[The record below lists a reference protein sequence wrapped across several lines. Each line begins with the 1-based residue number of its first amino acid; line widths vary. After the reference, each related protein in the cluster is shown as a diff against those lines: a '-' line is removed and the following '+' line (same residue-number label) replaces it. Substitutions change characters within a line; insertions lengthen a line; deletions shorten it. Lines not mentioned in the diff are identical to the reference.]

1 MLAKFCAVKILL
13 AHHSYIGII
22 QSMAWRLHEHVLRG
36 KIDNRTRG
44 RVKGEIW
51 LAGIDQ
57 SLVLDLTGDGAP
69 DLAGCEL
76 SFENPKPI
84 PMTTRPPAPWQFGPA
99 GDITAARKVR
109 VFEDRKSTRLNSSHL
124 GI

>member
-1 MLAKFCAVKILL
+1 
-13 AHHSYIGII
+13 
-22 QSMAWRLHEHVLRG
+22 MAWRLHEHVLRG

-84 PMTTRPPAPWQFGPA
+84 PMTRRRHLPLPLPR
-99 GDITAARKVR
+99 TARRGTGTKFAMSNFSAKAMRR
-109 VFEDRKSTRLNSSHL
+109 RNDMD
-124 GI
+124 GC